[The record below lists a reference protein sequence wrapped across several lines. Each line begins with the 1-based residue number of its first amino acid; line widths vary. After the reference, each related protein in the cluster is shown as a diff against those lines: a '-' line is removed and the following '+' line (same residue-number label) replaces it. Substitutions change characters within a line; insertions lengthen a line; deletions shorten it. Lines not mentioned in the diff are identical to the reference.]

1 METGHLTTF
10 EFVIACWWK

>member
-10 EFVIACWWK
+10 DFFIACWWK